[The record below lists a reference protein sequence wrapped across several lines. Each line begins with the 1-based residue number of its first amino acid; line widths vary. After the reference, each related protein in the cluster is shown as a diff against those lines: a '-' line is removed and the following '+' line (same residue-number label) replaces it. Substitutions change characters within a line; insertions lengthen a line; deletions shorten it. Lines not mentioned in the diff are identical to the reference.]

1 MYTQKT
7 KAKFDSLRGG
17 NPTVMGIESSC
28 DETAVAILK
37 GRQVLSNVVASQIE
51 IHRKY
56 GGVVPEVA
64 SRSHTDV
71 IVACIDQALSQANL
85 TLDQID
91 AVGVTYGAGL
101 IGALLVGVSA
111 AKAICLAKDI
121 PLIKVN
127 HIQGHVCANYID
139 TDLKP
144 PFLSLV
150 ASGGHTCLIDVKDY
164 NDFTLLGSTRD
175 DAIGEAFDKVARLLG
190 LPYPGGPQIDRLA
203 KQGKPT
209 IKFYKHDKG
218 VNSDLSLSY
227 SGLKTAV
234 VNYIHNAR
242 QRNEEINVPDVCASF
257 TAEAVDL
264 LVSTTVEATKRSG
277 LKTIV
282 LAGGVAAN
290 SYLREKLKTEGERN
304 GFAVVYPPLNLCTDN
319 AAMIAMR
326 AYFSAVE
333 NVDYAD
339 MTLNAR
345 PSL

>member
-1 MYTQKT
+1 MYEQNTKT
-7 KAKFDSLRGG
+7 KFDNLKGG
-17 NPTVMGIESSC
+17 NPIVMGIESSC
-28 DETAVAILK
+28 DETAVAIVH
-37 GRQVLSNVVASQIE
+37 GRKVLSNVVASQIE

-71 IVACIDQALSQANL
+71 IVACIDEALAKANL
-85 TLDQID
+85 TLDEID
-91 AVGVTYGAGL
+91 CVGVTYGAGL

-111 AKAICLAKDI
+111 AKALCFAKNI
-121 PLIKVN
+121 PLVKVN
-127 HIQGHVCANYID
+127 HIQGHICANYID

-144 PFLSLV
+144 PFISLV
-150 ASGGHTCLIDVKDY
+150 ASGGHTTVYRVNGY
-164 NDFTLLGSTRD
+164 NDYQPICATRD

-190 LPYPGGPQIDRLA
+190 LPYPGGPQIDKLA
-203 KQGKPT
+203 KQGNPT
-209 IKFYKHDKG
+209 IKFYKHEKG
-218 VNSDLSLSY
+218 VNPDLSLSY

-242 QRNEEINVPDVCASF
+242 QRGEEINVPDVCASF

-264 LVSTTVEATKRSG
+264 LVETTLEATKRSG
-277 LKTIV
+277 LKKIV

-290 SYLREKLKTEGERN
+290 SYLRFRLTTQGQARGYEVT
-304 GFAVVYPPLNLCTDN
+304 FPPMSLCTDN

-333 NVDYAD
+333 NCDYAD
-339 MTLNAR
+339 MSLNAR
-345 PSL
+345 PNL

>member
-1 MYTQKT
+1 MYTENT
-7 KAKFDSLRGG
+7 KNKFDALKGKEHI
-17 NPTVMGIESSC
+17 VMGIESSC

-37 GRQVLSNVVASQIE
+37 GRAVLSNIVASQIPV
-51 IHRKY
+51 HRKY

-71 IVACIDQALSQANL
+71 IISCVDEALRAASL
-85 TLDQID
+85 SLEQID
-91 AVGVTYGAGL
+91 CVGVTYGAGL
-101 IGALLVGVSA
+101 IGALLVGVST
-111 AKAICLAKDI
+111 AKALCMAKNI
-121 PLIKVN
+121 PLVKVN
-127 HIQGHVCANYID
+127 HIEGHICANYIG

-144 PFLSLV
+144 PFISLV
-150 ASGGHTCLIDVKDY
+150 ASGGHTTIYEVSGY
-164 NDFTLLGSTRD
+164 NEYKAVGATRD

-190 LPYPGGPQIDRLA
+190 LPYPGGPQVDRLA
-203 KQGKPT
+203 KEGKPT

-218 VNSDLSLSY
+218 VNADLSLSY

-234 VNYIHNAR
+234 VNYIHNKN
-242 QRNEEINVPDVCASF
+242 QRGEEINAADVCASF

-264 LVSTTVEATKRSG
+264 LVDTTIEATKRSG

-290 SYLREKLKTEGERN
+290 SYLRGKLQTEGEKH
-304 GFAVVYPPLNLCTDN
+304 GYKVIFPPIELCTDN

-326 AYFSAVE
+326 AYFSAFE
-333 NVDYAD
+333 NVNYAD
-339 MTLNAR
+339 LSLNAR